1 MEVVQHVFGQLLTR
15 IELAYFVS
23 YNNWEARGSRQQKGG
38 ASPDDTTVWFPN
50 HWFPNDGNGIALC
63 KISSATCCTAT
74 LGIHFVRAGNS
85 VLLTL
90 LPAFCSLLHSSP
102 LTCGFQMGYSTS
114 SQSSSEHYFFLSHRK
129 LQLIHPKMFPI
140 LLLLTHTYL
149 VCDALLDLFHAVLIL
164 YLHFCIALP
173 LWFTKSCKT

>member
-1 MEVVQHVFGQLLTR
+1 MQHVFGQLLTR

-38 ASPDDTTVWFPN
+38 ASPDDTTVWSPN

-85 VLLTL
+85 ILLTL

-102 LTCGFQMGYSTS
+102 LTCEFQMGYSTS
-114 SQSSSEHYFFLSHRK
+114 AQSSSEHSFFLSHRK

-149 VCDALLDLFHAVLIL
+149 VCDALLGLFHAVLIL